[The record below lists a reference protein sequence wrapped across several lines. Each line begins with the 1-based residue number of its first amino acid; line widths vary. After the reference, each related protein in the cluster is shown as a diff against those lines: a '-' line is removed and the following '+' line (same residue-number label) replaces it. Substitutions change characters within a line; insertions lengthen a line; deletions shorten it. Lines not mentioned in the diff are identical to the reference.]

1 MGVRPPQ
8 QDSDEPELIEFGIA
22 ALDGRLEHTDI
33 DFPATRA
40 EIERVLGNVRVPYD
54 AHGNE
59 VTLSEALGELDQER
73 FDSEQDL
80 LNALHPVFERYR
92 AQSASGIIASI
103 RSFLPF

>member
-22 ALDGRLEHTDI
+22 ALDGRLE
-33 DFPATRA
+33 RA
-40 EIERVLGNVRVPYD
+40 EIEFPAGRREIERALGNVCVPYD
-54 AHGNE
+54 ANGNE
-59 VTLSEALGELDQER
+59 IPLSEALEELDQQR

-103 RSFLPF
+103 KSFLPF